1 MGGIFKKMLF
11 DQARTLKALRE
22 LEGDSGSADRAALDY
37 VAGVVRDVLNTPV
50 EIEIRLELGAK
61 MPTQPYPTD
70 ACWDL
75 YALRRTKVPVCV
87 TTEVPTGVY
96 VNIPEGY
103 EGELKTRSGWGKNGL
118 FIHHSVFD
126 AGYQGEVTPFVH
138 NYTGKEFKVKSG
150 DRVAQ
155 FCLRRKVS
163 IAWKGVD
170 ELTPSTRGTRGQG
183 SSGR

>member
-11 DQARTLKALRE
+11 DQARALKALRE
-22 LEGDSGSADRAALDY
+22 LEGDSESVDEAVRDY
-37 VAGVVRDVLNTPV
+37 IAEIVRDVLNASV
-50 EIEIRLELGAK
+50 EIEIRLAPGAR
-61 MPTQPYPTD
+61 MPTQPYSTD

-75 YALRRTKVPVCV
+75 YARIHTRVPAHMTC
-87 TTEVPTGVY
+87 EISTGVY

-103 EGELKTRSGWGKNGL
+103 EGELKTRSSWGRNGL

-126 AGYQGEVTPFVH
+126 AGYQGEVSPFVH
-138 NYTGKEFKVKSG
+138 NYTGEDFEARGG

-155 FCLRRKVS
+155 FCLRKKVS
-163 IAWKGVD
+163 IEWKEVE
-170 ELTPSTRGTRGQG
+170 ELTPSIRGTRGHG

>member
-1 MGGIFKKMLF
+1 MGGVFKKMLF
-11 DQARTLKALRE
+11 DKTRALQALRE
-22 LEGDSGSADRAALDY
+22 LEENGESVDKAARDY
-37 VAGVVRDVLNTPV
+37 VAEVVQDVLATPV
-50 EIEIRLELGAK
+50 EIEVRLEPGAK

-75 YALRRTKVPVCV
+75 YARKHTKVPAHM
-87 TTEVPTGVY
+87 TSEIPTGVY
-96 VNIPEGY
+96 VNIPKGY
-103 EGELKTRSGWGKNGL
+103 EGELKTRSSWGKNGL

-138 NYTGKEFKVKSG
+138 NHTSEDFEAKSG

-155 FCLRRKVS
+155 FCLRRKVPVV
-163 IAWKGVD
+163 WKEVA
-170 ELTPSTRGTRGQG
+170 ELTPSIRGTHGHG